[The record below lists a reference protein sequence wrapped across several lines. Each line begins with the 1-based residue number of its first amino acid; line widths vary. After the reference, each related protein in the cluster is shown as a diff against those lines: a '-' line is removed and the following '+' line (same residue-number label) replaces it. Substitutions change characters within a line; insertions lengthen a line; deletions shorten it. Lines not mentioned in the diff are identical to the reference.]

1 MMSESEEMY
10 LVVIARANENGQDP
24 VPLAQVASD
33 LHVQPVSANQMIKKL
48 EEAGKVCYTPYKG
61 VELTSSGR
69 TEAARILRHRRLWE
83 VFLAENLGFAPEQA
97 DEIACRLEHVVTED
111 VAERL
116 SAFLGSPRTSPQGKS
131 IPNLSTSDPTGLDQG
146 APLVKVA
153 AGEQVTV
160 AAIHSSGIEKSFLQ
174 QAGIAPGRSLDMLA
188 IQVTGAC
195 LLQPEGFPPIQLAA
209 SVAGNIRVRLVNT
222 A

>member
-1 MMSESEEMY
+1 MSESEEMY

-24 VPLAQVASD
+24 VPLAQVAAD

-48 EEAGKVCYTPYKG
+48 EEAGRVTYTPYKG
-61 VELTSSGR
+61 VELTQAGKA
-69 TEAARILRHRRLWE
+69 EAARILRHRRLWE

-116 SAFLGSPRTSPQGKS
+116 SAYLGSPQTSPQGKP
-131 IPNLSTSDPTGLDQG
+131 IPSFSSPNPTNLEPGI
-146 APLVKVA
+146 PLVQVG

-160 AAIHSSGIEKSFLQ
+160 AVIQSSGIEKTFLQ
-174 QAGIAPGRSLDMLA
+174 QTGIVPGCSLTMLA
-188 IQVTGAC
+188 IQATGTC
-195 LLQPEGFPPIQLAA
+195 LLLPENFPPVQLAA
-209 SVAGNIRVRLVNT
+209 SVANNIRVRLVNSS
-222 A
+222 